1 MSKLKMSMKVY
12 QHIQLYVFAV
22 LLIFPRSGTRN
33 AETMDVS
40 FKFIFGLLGG
50 GGGSLNIMELISLVY

>member
-1 MSKLKMSMKVY
+1 MMSKLKMSMKVY

-40 FKFIFGLLGG
+40 SKFIFGLEGRKGDL
-50 GGGSLNIMELISLVY
+50 